1 MIMEKN
7 TEKDSLKVAGRQY
20 QVEDY
25 QGNDQLSSGLAD
37 THEQVSDSY
46 MEGEIGAVIDDVN
59 GKNIEIPRKGNEE
72 ESK

>member
-7 TEKDSLKVAGRQY
+7 NEKEGLKVAGRQY

-25 QGNDQLSSGLAD
+25 QGNDQLSSGLAN

-59 GKNIEIPRKGNEE
+59 GKSKEIPRKGYDEE
-72 ESK
+72 